1 MESMEGSA
9 VEQGLTSGQVAA
21 MFGVDAGTVV
31 RWARS
36 GKIGTTRTAGGH
48 RRYRLNEVRAEVG
61 GSRSDQLTC
70 GLGHS
75 STCRFPTQPKACV
88 SASLTAQAEC
98 RFSYAASGSACGPGP
113 ERRTPAVFVP
123 NRRNFT
129 SDNTGGLWRCR

>member
-48 RRYRLNEVRAEVG
+48 RRYRLNEVRELLRKSEVRG
-61 GSRSDQLTC
+61 
-70 GLGHS
+70 
-75 STCRFPTQPKACV
+75 PTN
-88 SASLTAQAEC
+88 SLA
-98 RFSYAASGSACGPGP
+98 
-113 ERRTPAVFVP
+113 
-123 NRRNFT
+123 
-129 SDNTGGLWRCR
+129 D